1 MHMRSLP
8 QRLLDDSKG
17 SESQHLLQGYG
28 NYTDTSAIEPLRIVP
43 TMTLLENLKIQAKA
57 NPKRIVLPEG
67 EEPRTVEAAVQIV
80 RDKLAKVVLVG
91 NRKNIESVAKKQGV
105 NVSDILSVDPVTSPN
120 FAEYSRTY
128 AQIRAAKGVTLD
140 SAKKLMADPVFFGT
154 MMVHKGEAD
163 GLVSGAQ
170 HSTGDTIRP
179 ALQIIKTKPGIN
191 IVSSSF
197 IMIVPNCDFG
207 DKGMFVFADCAVM
220 PAPTESELAQIAI
233 ASAETAKVLCGMKP
247 KVAMLSFS
255 TYCSAKHELVDKV
268 KRATAI
274 AREMAPDLEID
285 GEMQADA
292 AMVPKVGKSKAPNS
306 PIAGQANVLVFPD
319 LQSGNIA
326 YKLVERLSHA
336 QAIGPI
342 LQGIAKPINDLS
354 RGCSVDDIVNLVT
367 ITSLQAGT

>member
-1 MHMRSLP
+1 
-8 QRLLDDSKG
+8 
-17 SESQHLLQGYG
+17 
-28 NYTDTSAIEPLRIVP
+28 
-43 TMTLLENLKIQAKA
+43 MTLLESLKAKAKA

-67 EEPRTVEAAVQIV
+67 EEPRTIKAAVQILNE
-80 RDKLAKVVLVG
+80 KLAQVVLVG
-91 NRKNIESVAKKQGV
+91 NRAKIEAVAKEQGV
-105 NVSDILSVDPVTSPN
+105 DVANVPSVDPATSAK
-120 FAEYSRTY
+120 FEEY
-128 AQIRAAKGVTLD
+128 AQAYFEARKAKGVTIEQ
-140 SAKKLMADPVFFGT
+140 ARKLIADTVFYGT

-163 GLVSGAQ
+163 GLVSGAL

-197 IMIVPNCDFG
+197 IMIVPDCDMG

-220 PAPTESELAQIAI
+220 PNPSDAELAQIAI
-233 ASAETAKVLCGMKP
+233 ASAETAKVLCGMEP
-247 KVAMLSFS
+247 RVAMLSFS
-255 TYCSAKHELVDKV
+255 TYGSAKHELVDKV
-268 KRATAI
+268 KRAAEM
-274 AREMAPDLEID
+274 AKEMAPGLKVD

-292 AMVPKVGKSKAPNS
+292 AIVPKVGKSKAPNS

-326 YKLVERLSHA
+326 YKLVERLAKA

-354 RGCSVDDIVNLVT
+354 RGCSVDDIVHLVA
-367 ITSLQAGT
+367 ITSLQAAGL

>member
-1 MHMRSLP
+1 
-8 QRLLDDSKG
+8 
-17 SESQHLLQGYG
+17 
-28 NYTDTSAIEPLRIVP
+28 
-43 TMTLLENLKIQAKA
+43 MTLLESLKAKAKA

-67 EEPRTVEAAVQIV
+67 EEPRTIKAAVQILNE
-80 RDKLAKVVLVG
+80 KLAQVVLVG
-91 NRKNIESVAKKQGV
+91 NREKIEAVAKEQGV
-105 NVSDILSVDPVTSPN
+105 DVANVPSVDPATSPK
-120 FAEYSRTY
+120 FEEY
-128 AQIRAAKGVTLD
+128 AQAYFEARKAKGVTIEQ
-140 SAKKLMADPVFFGT
+140 ARKLVTDTVFYGT

-163 GLVSGAQ
+163 GLVSGAL

-197 IMIVPNCDFG
+197 IMIVPDCDMG

-220 PAPTESELAQIAI
+220 PNPTDAELAQIAI
-233 ASAETAKVLCGMKP
+233 ASAETAKVLCGMEP
-247 KVAMLSFS
+247 RVAMLSFS
-255 TYCSAKHELVDKV
+255 TYGSAQHELVEKV
-268 KRATAI
+268 KRATAL
-274 AREMAPDLEID
+274 AKEMAPGLKVD

-292 AMVPKVGKSKAPNS
+292 AIVPKVGKSKAPNS

-326 YKLVERLSHA
+326 YKLVERLAKA

-354 RGCSVDDIVNLVT
+354 RGCSVDDIVHLVA
-367 ITSLQAGT
+367 ITSLQAAGL

>member
-1 MHMRSLP
+1 
-8 QRLLDDSKG
+8 
-17 SESQHLLQGYG
+17 
-28 NYTDTSAIEPLRIVP
+28 
-43 TMTLLENLKIQAKA
+43 MTLLESLKAKAKA

-67 EEPRTVEAAVQIV
+67 EEPRTVKAAVQILNE
-80 RDKLAKVVLVG
+80 KLAQVVLVG
-91 NRKNIESVAKKQGV
+91 NREKIEAVAKEQGV
-105 NVSDILSVDPVTSPN
+105 DVTAVPSVDPATSPK
-120 FAEYSRTY
+120 FEEY
-128 AQIRAAKGVTLD
+128 AQAYYEARKAKGVTIEQ
-140 SAKKLMADPVFFGT
+140 ARKLVTDTVFYGT

-163 GLVSGAQ
+163 GLVSGAL

-197 IMIVPNCDFG
+197 IMIVPDCDMG

-220 PAPTESELAQIAI
+220 PNPTDAELAQIAI
-233 ASAETAKVLCGMKP
+233 ASAETAKVLCGMEP
-247 KVAMLSFS
+247 RVAMLSFS
-255 TYCSAKHELVDKV
+255 TYGSAQHELVEKV
-268 KRATAI
+268 KRATAL
-274 AREMAPDLEID
+274 AKEMAPGLKVD

-292 AMVPKVGKSKAPNS
+292 AIVPKVGKSKAPNS

-326 YKLVERLSHA
+326 YKLVERLAKA

-354 RGCSVDDIVNLVT
+354 RGCSVDDIVHLVA
-367 ITSLQAGT
+367 ITSLQAAGL